1 MPEVPNTPA
10 TNDPGGDTNPRL
22 LRSIDPEVAEAL
34 KRFKELSTDKP
45 GLSLGNTS
53 SAFSSTIT
61 DVLKEVEQAKW
72 KFSKGSNIVSKG
84 SKLTD
89 QIRSGMDVWTNILPP
104 ELTAAFWGS
113 YRILLQGFAETSDAI
128 RICQREYDLYP
139 APEIRNAMTKL
150 YVAVLELA
158 REAQTVMLRSSSRW
172 VLDSLSA
179 QDSAITKL
187 LTKIQKQTQAI
198 MQEVEYQQRLE
209 MRDMS
214 SRARNIERDQQK
226 ILAGIKNQKKILE
239 SLQEQQKIMSMIKT
253 QQEIL
258 QGVQQLLFRIGG

>member
-1 MPEVPNTPA
+1 
-10 TNDPGGDTNPRL
+10 
-22 LRSIDPEVAEAL
+22 
-34 KRFKELSTDKP
+34 
-45 GLSLGNTS
+45 
-53 SAFSSTIT
+53 
-61 DVLKEVEQAKW
+61 
-72 KFSKGSNIVSKG
+72 
-84 SKLTD
+84 
-89 QIRSGMDVWTNILPP
+89 MDVWTNILPP

-113 YRILLQGFAETSDAI
+113 YRILLQASKTSMNTLNSMVEGFAETSDAI